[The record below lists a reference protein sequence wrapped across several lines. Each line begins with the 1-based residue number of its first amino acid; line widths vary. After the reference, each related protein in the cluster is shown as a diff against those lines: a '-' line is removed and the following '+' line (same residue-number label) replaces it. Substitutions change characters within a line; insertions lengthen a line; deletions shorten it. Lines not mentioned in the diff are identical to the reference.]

1 LKKYISLLRGIN
13 VSGQKKIKMVDLK
26 TLYETLGFTDVLTY
40 IQSGNVIFNSEIK
53 DKFEL
58 ITKLEEAVQTRY
70 CFHVPVQICTLND
83 LNDVLSKLPF
93 KNLNADEDGAKV
105 YISFLSEKPATEKVP
120 ALQTH
125 VVEPEK
131 LVVNDQIV
139 YLYCPNGY
147 GRTKLSNTFIEKKL
161 GVAATTRNL
170 RTVAKLSTLAM
181 NK

>member
-1 LKKYISLLRGIN
+1 LRKYISLLRGIN

-26 TLYETLGFTDVLTY
+26 ALYETLGFTDVLTY
-40 IQSGNVIFNSEIK
+40 IQSGNVIFNSEIN

-58 ITKLEEAVQTRY
+58 IAKLEEAVQTRY
-70 CFHVPVQICTLND
+70 GFHVPVQICTLND

-93 KNLNADEDGAKV
+93 KGLNVDEDGAKV

-120 ALQTH
+120 VLQTY

-131 LVVNDQIV
+131 LIVNDQTV

-170 RTVAKLSTLAM
+170 RTARKLSDLAM
-181 NK
+181 AG

>member
-1 LKKYISLLRGIN
+1 LRKYISLLRGIN
-13 VSGQKKIKMVDLK
+13 VSGQKKIKMADLK
-26 TLYETLGFTDVLTY
+26 ALYGTLGFTDVLTY
-40 IQSGNVIFNSEIK
+40 IQSGNVIFNSDLV
-53 DKFEL
+53 DKSEL
-58 ITKLEEAVQTRY
+58 TAKLEEAILAHY
-70 CFHVPVQICTLND
+70 GFHVPVQICTLND

-93 KNLNADEDGAKV
+93 KNINVDEDGAKV
-105 YISFLSEKPATEKVP
+105 YISFLSEKPSTENVP
-120 ALQTH
+120 ALQTY

-131 LVVNDQIV
+131 LVVKDQTV

-170 RTVAKLSTLAM
+170 RTARKLSALAM